1 MSADLAKRLTEDPEF
16 REAHAIVSD
25 LSKSGKIAELVGLWR
40 AIDTLAAKGEAPIDR
55 CEVACDIVVEYLA
68 LTPGQERVEALLE
81 LLSHEGMSRLYRTR
95 SRDLVVRGFASRLGY
110 AQPKEALLAM
120 LEAVAP
126 GKPPSDTRRELL
138 ACWMHEVVLC
148 GTALDREPACR
159 RFQESLVATNHP
171 LASFPLHLLDAERE
185 APTYMPMYG
194 AEAIQR
200 AVTSL
205 ESGGAHSTRTVP
217 PPADHEAPRATPIED
232 AALEGKLREAVKPWM
247 EASKGKTEARAFSL
261 TPAASASAGRWLL
274 RGLPISST
282 QGKGLEL
289 AGAPADAVWGALFAA
304 AANGGAYSTGLGGA
318 YGRKAAWTSFAA
330 LVGADGAPSEVDRV
344 AANTHFLM
352 FGGTEF
358 FFDVAWDLG
367 VAAIRPDGASV
378 AVLAATDTD

>member
-1 MSADLAKRLTEDPEF
+1 MFADLAKRLTEDPEF

-25 LSKSGKIAELVGLWR
+25 LSKSGKIADLVALWR
-40 AIDTLAAKGEAPIDR
+40 AIDAHAAKGEAPIDR

-81 LLSHEGMSRLYRTR
+81 LLSHEGASRLYQTR

-110 AQPKEALLAM
+110 AQPKEALLAL
-120 LEAVAP
+120 LERDAP
-126 GKPPSDTRRELL
+126 GDTRRELL

-148 GTALDREPACR
+148 GTALDREPVAR
-159 RFQESLVATNHP
+159 RFQEKLVATNHP
-171 LASFPLHLLDAERE
+171 LGAFPLHLLDAERE

-200 AVTSL
+200 AVSSL
-205 ESGGAHSTRTVP
+205 ESGEALSTRTVP
-217 PPADHEAPRATPIED
+217 PPADPEAPRATPVED
-232 AALEGKLREAVKPWM
+232 PALERKLREAVNPWM
-247 EASKGKTEARAFSL
+247 EASKGKCEARVFSL

-274 RGLPISST
+274 RGLPIAST

-330 LVGADGAPSEVDRV
+330 LVGADAAPSEVDRV

-352 FGGTEF
+352 FGGTDF

-367 VAAIRPDGASV
+367 VAAIRPGGGSV